1 MMQKLDKEKLTK
13 AAKEWPTWFLKKA
26 KVVAHYGFIP
36 FVIVV
41 GMRTE
46 PRPSLVQLFMPPS
59 PSFGMTDDDDNEE
72 EEEEEEEEEDGTRI

>member
-1 MMQKLDKEKLTK
+1 MGGRRTATGMVEREEDSMSGMMQKLDKEKLTK

-36 FVIVV
+36 LVIVV

-46 PRPSLVQLFMPPS
+46 PRPSLVQLFMPV
-59 PSFGMTDDDDNEE
+59 
-72 EEEEEEEEEDGTRI
+72 